1 MRYPNGFFG
10 WVDLVSTD
18 VPAAKAFYS
27 GLFGWET
34 EDIPTPMGPAYTMC
48 RLGGQLVA
56 GIGPQPP
63 GMAEA
68 GVPSMWNSYLMV
80 EDVDATCAAVAAAG
94 GAVVMPAMDVMTEGR
109 MAMVADPSGAVVG
122 LWQPRD
128 HQGAD
133 LFNAPGALTWNELQS
148 RDLDA
153 ATGFYTQVFGWRW
166 EEAPDSGGYLMAMLD
181 TKEGEDKSNGGA
193 MTMPDMVP
201 AEVPSYWAVYF
212 AVEDCDATFA
222 RATGLGADGFLPPM
236 EMGPG
241 RFAGVTDPTGA
252 SVMFG
257 NFPPS

>member
-68 GVPSMWNSYLMV
+68 GVPSMWNSYVMV
-80 EDVDATCAAVAAAG
+80 EDIDATCTAVAAAG

-122 LWQPRD
+122 LWQPR
-128 HQGAD
+128 
-133 LFNAPGALTWNELQS
+133 
-148 RDLDA
+148 
-153 ATGFYTQVFGWRW
+153 
-166 EEAPDSGGYLMAMLD
+166 
-181 TKEGEDKSNGGA
+181 
-193 MTMPDMVP
+193 
-201 AEVPSYWAVYF
+201 
-212 AVEDCDATFA
+212 
-222 RATGLGADGFLPPM
+222 
-236 EMGPG
+236 
-241 RFAGVTDPTGA
+241 
-252 SVMFG
+252 
-257 NFPPS
+257 